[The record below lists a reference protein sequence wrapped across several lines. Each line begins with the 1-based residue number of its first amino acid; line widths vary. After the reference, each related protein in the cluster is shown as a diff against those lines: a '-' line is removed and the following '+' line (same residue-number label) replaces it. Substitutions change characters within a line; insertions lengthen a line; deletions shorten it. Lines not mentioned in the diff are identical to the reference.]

1 MIWLIGIICIIL
13 VIVFWRIF
21 LPLALI
27 AAVGLG
33 LLLLYVLAESS
44 RSERERKLAEQTV
57 RERIAKAKATAG
69 DIVRE
74 WEVQLATDPAS
85 GEKVPRYASVLSD
98 DGLCRLQVEE
108 RMSGARLTS
117 IDCSGLKI
125 SPYSD
130 IEVKFDNR
138 SMSDTMDIER
148 FSNSDIVYVPS
159 YQYGGRLSYDEFLR
173 RLTGANKVA
182 LLLDVEGAGQ
192 HWLTFSLRGS
202 SPALTKIGALLPG
215 HSGTQTSTP
224 RKSAGTGGQPQ
235 SLLSNMSAEDQAWV
249 NRSCPK
255 SLGPSLWTNCV
266 RREVS
271 ALSRGMPDL
280 SALRPDERAWIRQSC
295 PQSLGPSLY
304 RSCVSRE
311 TRAVAGGAR

>member
-1 MIWLIGIICIIL
+1 MAWLIAIICIIL
-13 VIVFWRIF
+13 VVVFWRIF

-33 LLLLYVLAESS
+33 LLLLYVLAESN
-44 RSERERKLAEQTV
+44 RSERQRKLAEQAV
-57 RERIAKAKATAG
+57 GERIARAKATAG
-69 DIVRE
+69 DVVRE
-74 WEVQLATDPAS
+74 WEVHLATDPAS

-148 FSNSDIVYVPS
+148 FSNSDTVYVPS
-159 YQYGGRLSYDEFLR
+159 YQYRGRLSYDEFLR
-173 RLTGANKVA
+173 RMTGTNKVA

-192 HWLTFSLRGS
+192 HWITFSLRGS
-202 SPALTKIGALLPG
+202 SPALTKIGALSPG
-215 HSGTQTSTP
+215 YGGTQTTP
-224 RKSAGTGGQPQ
+224 RKSAGTGGQPE
-235 SLLSNMSAEDQAWV
+235 SLLSNLSAEDKAWV
-249 NRSCPK
+249 SRSCPK

-271 ALSRGMPDL
+271 ALSSGMPDL
-280 SALRPDERAWIRQSC
+280 SALRADQRAWIRQSC